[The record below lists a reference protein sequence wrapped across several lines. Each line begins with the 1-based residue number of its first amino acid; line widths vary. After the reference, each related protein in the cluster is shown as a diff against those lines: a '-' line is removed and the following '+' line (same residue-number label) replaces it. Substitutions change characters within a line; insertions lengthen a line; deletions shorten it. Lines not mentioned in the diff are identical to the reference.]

1 MFASCC
7 TLVSREVFGFG
18 DGEGVGAGGV
28 DGWVTKVIV
37 VGAASDCW
45 VLVRAPGPIVTWYW
59 VFGAR
64 SPLTGWMNILAS
76 PFQAKVTLVAGVIC
90 TAFSVDGWSIG
101 WLKDTRIGCRSA
113 TADWSAR
120 GLWTMISLHPPGRCA
135 AVSLPT
141 DPRITTTA
149 AAPPHPSRG

>member
-1 MFASCC
+1 MPSPMFASCC

-113 TADWSAR
+113 TADWSAC
-120 GLWTMISLHPPGRCA
+120 GLWTMISLKPPGGCA
-135 AVSLPT
+135 AV
-141 DPRITTTA
+141 
-149 AAPPHPSRG
+149 